1 MPDIVSRIPPNSIE
15 AEQSILGS
23 MMLSENCVLT
33 AVEKLREEDFY
44 TAQHR
49 RLFSAMYDLVALGK
63 PVDIVTVVERIEQKK
78 KLTADE
84 LTYLTELTQRVPSVR
99 NIDSYISIV
108 KEKSLLRRL
117 ISACGEI
124 TDMCFSGEGEARDI
138 INTAGDLVYKVSED
152 KAEESLV
159 HLRTALMEAH
169 KQISEAYKSKS
180 GILGIPSGFPLMD
193 RTLSGFQPGQLIV
206 VAGRP
211 GMGKSSFAFNIAE
224 NVGVRDKRTV
234 VIFNLEMSRDQIG
247 MRLLSTAAQTD
258 SQKVRSGNLSQKEIT
273 DIADA
278 MEPLSDSGIYVD
290 DTSLMGVTEM
300 QAKLRRLKRQTGELS
315 LIIID
320 YLQLMSTTGS
330 GRNENRQQEI
340 STLTRSLKIM
350 AKDLGVPIILL
361 SQLSR
366 ASERRENKQP
376 MLSDLRESGSIE
388 QDADVV
394 IFLHRDD
401 YYSEDEA
408 AQGKARIIIAKQ
420 RNGPTRSID
429 VRWRGELTKY
439 QEIDYAHDDE
449 EG

>member
-1 MPDIVSRIPPNSIE
+1 
-15 AEQSILGS
+15 
-23 MMLSENCVLT
+23 MMLSEHCALS
-33 AVEKLREEDFY
+33 AVEKLNEEDFY

-49 RLFSAMYDLVALGK
+49 RLYAAMYDLIAMGK
-63 PVDIVTVVERIEQKK
+63 PVDMVTVVERLEMKK
-78 KLTADE
+78 KLTAEE
-84 LTYLTELTQRVPSVR
+84 LTYVTELTQRVPSVR
-99 NIDSYISIV
+99 NIDSYIQIV
-108 KEKSLLRRL
+108 KEKSLLRRM
-117 ISACGEI
+117 IEACGEI
-124 TDMCFSGEGEARDI
+124 SDMCFSSEEEAKDI
-138 INTAGDLVYKVSED
+138 INRAGDIIYRVSEG
-152 KAEESLV
+152 KAEETLV

-169 KQISEAYKSKS
+169 KLISEAYKSKS

-193 RTLSGFQPGQLIV
+193 RTLSGLQAGQLIV

-211 GMGKSSFAFNIAE
+211 GMGKTSFALNIAE
-224 NVGVRDKRTV
+224 NVGVRDKKTV
-234 VIFNLEMSRDQIG
+234 VIFSLEMSRDQLG
-247 MRLLSTAAQTD
+247 MRLLSASAQTD
-258 SQKVRSGNLSQKEIT
+258 SQKVRSGNLSPKEIN

-278 MEPLSDSGIYVD
+278 MEPLSDSGIYID
-290 DTSLMGVTEM
+290 DTSLIGATEM
-300 QAKLRRLKRQTGELS
+300 QAKLRRLKRQTGEIS
-315 LIIID
+315 LVVID
-320 YLQLMSTTGS
+320 YLQLMNTGGN

-340 STLTRSLKIM
+340 SALTRNLKIL

-366 ASERRENKQP
+366 ASEKRENKQP

-401 YYSEDEA
+401 YYSDDEA
-408 AQGKARIIIAKQ
+408 AQGKAKIIIAKQ

-439 QEIDYAHDDE
+439 QEIDFAHDEE